1 MYQQINDILDTVK
14 LAPGKHLIGLA
25 GAGSV
30 GKTSLA
36 QEMLRYIPRSMFVG
50 STSRST
56 FKRMGYEN
64 EAAQHNMTEQQKWE
78 LQQAIQIDY
87 VTHFAEK
94 VKLLNSLDPTDIFIF
109 DRTLAD
115 HRSYCIFQCNKSME
129 PEDYLKQSQITAKQL
144 KLFSSLLYCPYPTD
158 FVAPSD
164 GFRDSDMHKETV
176 TDALIFKALS
186 SHDYAS
192 VGNGTPKQ
200 RFLGTYNYL
209 KHTCNLRTTD
219 LTHYDQHDV
228 CKNLGVWA

>member
-36 QEMLRYIPRSMFVG
+36 QEMLRYIPRAVFVG

-56 FKRMGYEN
+56 FKRLGYEN

-78 LQQAIQIDY
+78 LQQAIQTDY
-87 VTHFAEK
+87 VTQFAEK
-94 VKLLNSLDPTDIFIF
+94 VNLLNSLDQTDIIIF

-115 HRSYCIFQCNKSME
+115 HRAYCLFQCNKVMD
-129 PEDYLKQSQITAKQL
+129 PQDYPKQNLITDKHL
-144 KLFSSLLYCPYPTD
+144 KLFSALLYLPYPPNFNVTD
-158 FVAPSD
+158 D
-164 GFRDSDMHKETV
+164 GFRDANIYKETSL
-176 TDALIFKALS
+176 DAFIFKSLA
-186 SHDYAS
+186 HHCRVT

-200 RFLGTYNYL
+200 RFIGTYNYL